1 MTHATGKEG
10 KNGNPTEG
18 NNAGMRPVVTFDA
31 ARYEHFLEEM
41 DLTDE
46 QKRALLEALW
56 SIIVGFVD
64 LGFGVHP
71 VQQSCGQNAQ
81 DDSATAGQ
89 GDDAV
94 CLKDGHSPQIIQGT
108 AVVLNAAGESES

>member
-1 MTHATGKEG
+1 MMHASREER
-10 KNGNPTEG
+10 KNGNPTEKKD
-18 NNAGMRPVVTFDA
+18 AGARPVVTFDA

-46 QKRALLEALW
+46 QKHALLEALW

-81 DDSATAGQ
+81 DDSATADQ
-89 GDDAV
+89 SGDEV
-94 CLKDGHSPQIIQGT
+94 CSKDGHSPHIIQGT

>member
-1 MTHATGKEG
+1 MTHATENER
-10 KNGNPTEG
+10 KNGNG
-18 NNAGMRPVVTFDA
+18 DARAVVTFDA

-81 DDSATAGQ
+81 DDSATADQ

-108 AVVLNAAGESES
+108 AVVLNVAGESES